1 MKNNTYLTLE
11 AQLNRLARHNRQGS
25 YRTKERYYMAMKR
38 FCHFLANNY
47 HLQKLSNI
55 SGKHLVAYVLWMQ
68 EKGLSASTIKTDL
81 AAIRFFHDK
90 ISNPK
95 YRAFFHKKAAMIK
108 WDQVE
113 ELIGHAPGG
122 VCPFGIKEG
131 VKVYLDESLWRFK
144 TVYAAAGEPNATI
157 ALSPEELFEASNALE
172 RIDVCK
178 LPFEE

>member
-1 MKNNTYLTLE
+1 MSVELVRAYFKGTKYEERITIQPTLSDTVE
-11 AQLNRLARHNRQGS
+11 HAAQVIGCEPQEIAKTMS
-25 YRTKERYYMAMKR
+25 
-38 FCHFLANNY
+38 FLVDDQPILIVCA
-47 HLQKLSNI
+47 
-55 SGKHLVAYVLWMQ
+55 GDA
-68 EKGLSASTIKTDL
+68 
-81 AAIRFFHDK
+81 K